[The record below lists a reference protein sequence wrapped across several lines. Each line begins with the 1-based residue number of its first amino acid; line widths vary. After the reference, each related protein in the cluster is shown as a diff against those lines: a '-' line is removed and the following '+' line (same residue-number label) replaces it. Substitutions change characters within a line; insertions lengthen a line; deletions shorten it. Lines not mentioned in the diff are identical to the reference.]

1 MEEGVAK
8 REAQL
13 QLGKLTWRRKSGDGG
28 NEMDIEERKAGDKSG
43 WPAFPVTKTTAIPPF
58 THPTEQTALLLLWA
72 AIPGTLIYE
81 CEHGRHTHTHTHT
94 HPLRNSP
101 TGCGKNWLHR
111 KIQQDELGACTC
123 KLLVTCMAHVQQ
135 VDPECYEPLW
145 QTQHEPLRI
154 QKMKWDGNRFEKK
167 NQNIFLFPRTE
178 LSSGSSSPP
187 REGLCPQQLREWPEV
202 PYSLLHRTH
211 CPTVGH
217 CRCGSFTSSL
227 FEIKIYLPVA
237 YLCQFVDPW
246 SQEWT
251 GVICIPNAHP
261 THLLGFGGEP
271 AERTKN

>member
-1 MEEGVAK
+1 
-8 REAQL
+8 
-13 QLGKLTWRRKSGDGG
+13 
-28 NEMDIEERKAGDKSG
+28 
-43 WPAFPVTKTTAIPPF
+43 
-58 THPTEQTALLLLWA
+58 
-72 AIPGTLIYE
+72 
-81 CEHGRHTHTHTHT
+81 
-94 HPLRNSP
+94 
-101 TGCGKNWLHR
+101 
-111 KIQQDELGACTC
+111 
-123 KLLVTCMAHVQQ
+123 MAHVQQ

-178 LSSGSSSPP
+178 LSCGSSSPP

-217 CRCGSFTSSL
+217 CRCDSFTSSL
-227 FEIKIYLPVA
+227 FEIKIYLPVV

-271 AERTKN
+271 AERTKNQRALRVEERGGDCTCPRAWDSPPRQGVRTAEVGIEKGSSPILPSRIGEIHQGSCSLKTSHIRNLALDQILLMFISPGPTDDRCTVCGWRWQFGPSLQSWKDE